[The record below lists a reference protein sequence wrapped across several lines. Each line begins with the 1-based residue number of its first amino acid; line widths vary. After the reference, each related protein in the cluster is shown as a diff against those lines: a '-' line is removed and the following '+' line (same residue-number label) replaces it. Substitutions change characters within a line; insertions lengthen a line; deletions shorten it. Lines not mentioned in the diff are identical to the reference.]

1 MNSSDIESFITHL
14 RKYAYTHYDNNLW
27 IDLPEVVCNLC
38 GTKSI
43 LPADFKKCIRT
54 LGMNITDEQT
64 KILFNKFNSD
74 TSVTFFGYKK
84 NETVITIEEVRRLV
98 KNELL
103 EEQFN
108 YLHVLFQKL
117 NKYYENNL
125 SANNCIYSRFHKDQD
140 LFDTN
145 CIRKEITFYCFKC
158 YNIMLLKTHKCDAI
172 SFEDFAQIIDDE
184 WNPIFIK
191 QRDRIITFK
200 HTTKHNLN
208 QIDQLNIEI
217 KNSNETILLL
227 QKSNSELDTKIG
239 FLLFESVEKIKSL
252 EDQLDSL
259 NSTALHSGQKM
270 EREIVDLTAC
280 NAELKHQYAEALH
293 SGQKMESEILDLTA
307 CNSNFTSQICNI
319 KQIIDSINLV
329 SPPIPMPPPLPP
341 SIEPSSNRS
350 KKAVASK

>member
-14 RKYAYTHYDNNLW
+14 RKYVYTHYDNNLW

-158 YNIMLLKTHKCDAI
+158 YNIMLLKTHKCDAL

-184 WNPIFIK
+184 WNPVFIK
-191 QRDRIITFK
+191 QRDRIIAFK
-200 HTTKHNLN
+200 HTTKNNLD
-208 QIDQLNIEI
+208 QIAKLNIEI
-217 KNSNETILLL
+217 KNSNETILVL

-252 EDQLDSL
+252 EDQLDLL
-259 NSTALHSGQKM
+259 NSIDQKK
-270 EREIVDLTAC
+270 EREIFEKEREIFDL
-280 NAELKHQYAEALH
+280 K
-293 SGQKMESEILDLTA
+293 A

-319 KQIIDSINLV
+319 KQIIDSIQLV
-329 SPPIPMPPPLPP
+329 SPPNIPVPPPLKP
-341 SIEPSSNRS
+341 SL
-350 KKAVASK
+350 KKEGTRRKSCL